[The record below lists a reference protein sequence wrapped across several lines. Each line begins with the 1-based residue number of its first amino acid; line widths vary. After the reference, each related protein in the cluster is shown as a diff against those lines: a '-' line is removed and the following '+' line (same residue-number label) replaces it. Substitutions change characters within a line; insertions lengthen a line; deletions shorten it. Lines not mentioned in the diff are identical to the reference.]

1 MSLPP
6 PDRIHEV
13 ITTSVD
19 PDTAW
24 TVWALGTLREV
35 VAVDL
40 RTAHR
45 IERQH
50 EATPIEPT
58 SPDFAL
64 MQSRIARSIRLCI
77 AMTERIREAHKN
89 RRDETPEEKQARLQR
104 RRAQIVRAVVET
116 TQPYPTVV
124 DPSGADPMTAD
135 AAGAGAAMGEAPSGE
150 APLGAAVPAGA
161 AEAESRETDDGTG
174 EDQANALAATVW
186 ETLTEDEALDA
197 DLETQ
202 PIDEMVL
209 RICRKLGRIP
219 DWVPLSPAWAEAARA
234 AQAEREAGAAPGTAD
249 DFPGVV
255 PQEAPPPVASEFDAA
270 VPETGR
276 PPDRDDGPALP
287 EAEIRPDRWAR
298 RRESG

>member
-1 MSLPP
+1 
-6 PDRIHEV
+6 
-13 ITTSVD
+13 
-19 PDTAW
+19 
-24 TVWALGTLREV
+24 VWALGTLREV

-116 TQPYPTVV
+116 TQPDPTLANPMAADRTPV
-124 DPSGADPMTAD
+124 DPMAAD
-135 AAGAGAAMGEAPSGE
+135 AAE
-150 APLGAAVPAGA
+150 V
-161 AEAESRETDDGTG
+161 ESRETDDGTG
-174 EDQANALAATVW
+174 EDQADALAATVW

-197 DLETQ
+197 DVETQ

-234 AQAEREAGAAPGTAD
+234 AQAERDAGATPGTAD
-249 DFPGVV
+249 EFPGVV
-255 PQEAPPPVASEFDAA
+255 PQEAPPPFVPEFDAA
-270 VPETGR
+270 VPETGG
-276 PPDRDDGPALP
+276 PPVGDYGPALP